1 MGKADSMVPTPYGIC
16 CRNMNEAVRRCA
28 DEQDGARMTASVRSY
43 TPGQAECDGDGK
55 SKCDT
60 GERHRSRLPR
70 DADYAER

>member
-1 MGKADSMVPTPYGIC
+1 
-16 CRNMNEAVRRCA
+16 MNEAVRRCA
-28 DEQDGARMTASVRSY
+28 DGQDGARMTASVRSY
-43 TPGQAECDGDGK
+43 TPGQAECDGDEK